1 MGGFESIAMAALGA
15 VQSHRQMRAQN
26 SALVARQQADAQ
38 HLDLARTRQERDKR
52 KRLAQ
57 TQATQ
62 RARFAAAGV
71 GRGGSADALL
81 NGLAQETEQ
90 SILDDRA
97 GDRLRLQHGAAA
109 RVRAQKSNLLNYQ
122 RAQRRNAAGLGRAVS
137 LLEP

>member
-1 MGGFESIAMAALGA
+1 MGGFEQAALAVLGA
-15 VQSHRQMRAQN
+15 VQSHSQMRAQN

-38 HLDLARTRQERDKR
+38 RLDFIQKSQERDKR
-52 KRLAQ
+52 NRLAQ

-81 NGLAQETEQ
+81 SGLARETAD
-90 SILDDRA
+90 SIK
-97 GDRLRLQHGAAA
+97 GDLADARLRLSLGADATA
-109 RVRAQKSNLLNYQ
+109 RAQKSNLLDYQ
-122 RAQRRNAAGLGRAVS
+122 RAQRRNATGLGRVVS